1 MEDANPDSERLPVG
15 NYPDSAPLYPRRTRS
30 ERTRGGLLAR
40 QMALIVG
47 VNALISLIIS
57 LVVVRCAAP
66 ASVVAPTQS
75 PDDGVTAVAQA
86 DATLAP
92 AAASPEIA
100 GPTEAPGSAPP
111 ASPMARP
118 AEPVVHIVQP
128 GDTLS
133 TIAARYQVSL
143 DDLMKANGLDNP
155 DYLMLGQRLIVPVGG
170 VPVVTPTF
178 TRVPAPTD
186 TPLPFEP
193 PTPLPP
199 GATAVPVPAA
209 TILPSPTPV
218 PTLTPVPVS
227 DIRLSLTVLNPG
239 DRVNEMVYIVNQ
251 GLFVRMAGWTLSN
264 GREAPYV
271 FPEFGLGGNG
281 AAVNIHTGG
290 GTDSTTDLYWGR
302 PTTAW
307 REGDTA
313 TLADQ
318 EGKVIVTS
326 RVVAAPTPAP

>member
-1 MEDANPDSERLPVG
+1 MDDAHPDSERLWVG
-15 NYPDSAPLYPRRTRS
+15 DYPDGEPLYPRRSRR
-30 ERTRGGLLAR
+30 ERAQGGLLAR

-47 VNALISLIIS
+47 VNAIISLIIS
-57 LVVVRCAAP
+57 LAVVRCAAP
-66 ASVVAPTQS
+66 ASVGVVTQS
-75 PDDGVTAVAQA
+75 PREDVTAVAQT
-86 DATLAP
+86 DATMSPAEASPQMASPTQAP
-92 AAASPEIA
+92 ASTPAASPV
-100 GPTEAPGSAPP
+100 AP
-111 ASPMARP
+111 P

-133 TIAARYQVSL
+133 TIAARYKVSL

-155 DYLMLGQRLIVPVGG
+155 DYLMLGQQLIVPVGG
-170 VPVVTPTF
+170 LPAVTPTF

-186 TPLPFEP
+186 TPMPFDP

-199 GATAVPVPAA
+199 GATAAPVPAA

-227 DIRLSLTVLNPG
+227 EIRLSLTVLNPG
-239 DRVNEMVYIVNQ
+239 DPVNEMVYIVNQ

-264 GREAPYV
+264 GREPPYV

-307 REGDTA
+307 REGDIA
-313 TLADQ
+313 TLTDQ
-318 EGKVIVTS
+318 EGKVIITS
-326 RVVAAPTPAP
+326 RVVAVPTSAP